1 MTDCW
6 KCKKKVLKDR
16 KQELK
21 DNNCILGSIL
31 RGDATIDNQ
40 EAILINKWIK
50 IIDAILQQDK
60 EKSCNELNN
69 YKTYIN
75 EILKEN
81 ERDCDGEYKMDI
93 VKRRTLKD
101 EKHIRD
107 FTESHNESFVEYE
120 TDIEK
125 WCN

>member
-1 MTDCW
+1 M
-6 KCKKKVLKDR
+6 
-16 KQELK
+16 
-21 DNNCILGSIL
+21 